1 MFITH
6 FDVIALEKGRGMLK
20 HVPKSKDFFSQ
31 HAKITKPQPKIT
43 STRKEEDVFTVY
55 SQSIENYL
63 YSVKKNTAVYLQ
75 SVTDLQE
82 KIIDSWQK
90 SMGSAITLQ
99 KKFAQESNASIQVPD
114 ATIKLINDLAAK
126 EDKTQA
132 LQNKILLSSI
142 EVIRQNIKCFND
154 NLRTFTELN
163 RKIVQ
168 SGSSQIKMP
177 QIRTQEFKSTLL
189 EFRRMIQDVQVRP
202 TQKSKRR

>member
-1 MFITH
+1 
-6 FDVIALEKGRGMLK
+6 MLK
-20 HVPKSKDFFSQ
+20 HVRKSKDFFSQ
-31 HAKITKPQPKIT
+31 YANITEPQPKIT

-55 SQSIENYL
+55 NQSIENYFN
-63 YSVKKNTAVYLQ
+63 SVKKTTAVYLQ

-82 KIIDSWQK
+82 KIIDSWHK
-90 SMGSAITLQ
+90 SMNSAITLQ
-99 KKFAQESNASIQVPD
+99 KKFAHESNTSIKVPD
-114 ATIKLINDLAAK
+114 ATIKLINNLAAK

-154 NLRTFTELN
+154 NLITFTELN

-177 QIRTQEFKSTLL
+177 QIRPPELKSTLL

-202 TQKSKRR
+202 TLKSKRR

>member
-1 MFITH
+1 
-6 FDVIALEKGRGMLK
+6 MLK

-31 HAKITKPQPKIT
+31 HSKITKPQPKIT

-55 SQSIENYL
+55 NQSIENYFN
-63 YSVKKNTAVYLQ
+63 SVKKTTAVYLQ

-90 SMGSAITLQ
+90 SMNSVITLQ
-99 KKFAQESNASIQVPD
+99 KKFAQESNTGIPVPD
-114 ATIKLINDLAAK
+114 ATIKLINNLAAK

-154 NLRTFTELN
+154 NLITFTELN
-163 RKIVQ
+163 RKIVH

-177 QIRTQEFKSTLL
+177 QIRPPELKSTLL

-202 TQKSKRR
+202 TPKIKKEVKL